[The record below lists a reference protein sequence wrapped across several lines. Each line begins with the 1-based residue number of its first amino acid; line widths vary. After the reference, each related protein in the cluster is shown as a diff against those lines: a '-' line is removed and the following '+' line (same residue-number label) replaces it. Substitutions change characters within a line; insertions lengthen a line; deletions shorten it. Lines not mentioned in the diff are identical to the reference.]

1 MQLNF
6 SRFGTNVYTQEKA
19 SIGAIIQFRSSLS
32 YLNTNYP
39 FGAAFGPAGTRKE
52 CIASVADV
60 YRRLQLGDN
69 SIGGNLHFNAIAE
82 LAVRDNGKL
91 DEQRLKSY
99 IKLFRPDRDGMMS
112 LLVFAKAIDACY
124 KELRLL
130 RASVAS
136 ASRVSCFVVV
146 SCYLDFLF

>member
-1 MQLNF
+1 M
-6 SRFGTNVYTQEKA
+6 
-19 SIGAIIQFRSSLS
+19 S
-32 YLNTNYP
+32 YLNTAYP

-52 CIASVADV
+52 CIESVEDV
-60 YRRLQLGDN
+60 FRKLQLGSN
-69 SIGGNLHFNAIAE
+69 SGHYGGAIHFNVIAGM
-82 LAVRDNGKL
+82 AVKGNDHL
-91 DEQRLKSY
+91 DEALLKSL

-136 ASRVSCFVVV
+136 ASRVSCFCSHNVPRDLKNPLLTVDHL
-146 SCYLDFLF
+146 SADGPRF